1 MSSLVSPRVAGVLD
15 RLFAEA
21 ERGDPLVWEKVK
33 AEEAKRGGPIEEADI
48 SDLLGQAFMP
58 VDRPSGRFLYNLVRT
73 QGSRTVVE
81 FGMSFGIST
90 IHLAAAVR
98 DNGPGRLITTEQ
110 DAGKVQR
117 AASHLAEAGLLDVV
131 EIRQGDALETLRD
144 LEGPVDLVFLDGWK
158 CCICRCSSSSSRSS
172 ARAPRSWP
180 TTWSCSRSSWRPT
193 SNTSATRRTDIPRSR
208 SRSATTSSCRCGRRE
223 LVVAPGVIPS

>member
-1 MSSLVSPRVAGVLD
+1 MSSLISPQVAGVLD

-21 ERGDPLVWEKVK
+21 ERGDPLVFERVK
-33 AEEAKRGGPIEEADI
+33 AEEERRGGPQDEAAL
-48 SDLLGQAFMP
+48 SDLLGEAFMP

-98 DNGPGRLITTEQ
+98 DNGSGRVVTTEL
-110 DAGKVQR
+110 DAGKVRR
-117 AASHLAEAGLLDVV
+117 ARDHLSEAGLLDCVD
-131 EIRQGDALETLRD
+131 IRHGDALETLRD

-158 CCICRCSSSSSRSS
+158 LLYLPVLQLLE
-172 ARAPRSWP
+172 PRL
-180 TTWSCSRSSWRPT
+180 RPG
-193 SNTSATRRTDIPRSR
+193 A
-208 SRSATTSSCRCGRRE
+208 A
-223 LVVAPGVIPS
+223 VVADDLVLFPDELRSYLEYVRDPAQGYTSVEVPIGDHFELSVRTP

>member
-1 MSSLVSPRVAGVLD
+1 MMSSLVSPRVAGVLN

-21 ERGDPLVWEKVK
+21 ERGDPLVWEQVK
-33 AEEAKRGGPIEEADI
+33 AEEEKRGGPQDEQAL

-58 VDRPSGRFLYNLVRT
+58 VDRPSGRFLYDLVRM

-98 DNGPGRLITTEQ
+98 DNGSGRVITTEQ

-117 AASHLAEAGLLDVV
+117 ARGHLAEAGLLDVV
-131 EIRQGDALETLRD
+131 EIRHGDALETLRD

-158 CCICRCSSSSSRSS
+158 LLYLPVLQLLE
-172 ARAPRSWP
+172 PRL
-180 TTWSCSRSSWRPT
+180 RPG
-193 SNTSATRRTDIPRSR
+193 A
-208 SRSATTSSCRCGRRE
+208 A
-223 LVVAPGVIPS
+223 VVADDLVLFPDKLQSYLEYVRDPAHGYTSVEVPIGDHFELSVRTS

>member
-1 MSSLVSPRVAGVLD
+1 MSSLDSPRVSSVLD

-21 ERGDPLVWEKVK
+21 EQGDPLVFDRVQAEK
-33 AEEAKRGGPIEEADI
+33 ERRGGSQDEAAL
-48 SDLLGQAFMP
+48 SEFLSQAFMP

-98 DNGPGRLITTEQ
+98 DNGSGRVVTTEL

-117 AASHLAEAGLLDVV
+117 ATSHLDEAGLLDCV
-131 EIRQGDALETLRD
+131 EIRHGDALETLRNLD
-144 LEGPVDLVFLDGWK
+144 GPIDLVFLDGWK
-158 CCICRCSSSSSRSS
+158 LLYL
-172 ARAPRSWP
+172 PVLQLLEP
-180 TTWSCSRSSWRPT
+180 KLRPGAAIVADDLELFPDELKT
-193 SNTSATRRTDIPRSR
+193 YLEYVRDPSHGYSTVEIPIGDHFELSVRTP
-208 SRSATTSSCRCGRRE
+208 
-223 LVVAPGVIPS
+223 

>member
-1 MSSLVSPRVAGVLD
+1 VLD

-21 ERGDPLVWEKVK
+21 ERGDPLVWEQVK
-33 AEEAKRGGPIEEADI
+33 AEEEKRGGPQDEAAL

-58 VDRPSGRFLYNLVRT
+58 VDRPSGRFLYDLVRM

-98 DNGPGRLITTEQ
+98 DNGSGRVITTEQ

-117 AASHLAEAGLLDVV
+117 ARGHLAEAGLLDVV
-131 EIRQGDALETLRD
+131 EIRHGDALETLRD

-158 CCICRCSSSSSRSS
+158 LLYLPVLRLLE
-172 ARAPRSWP
+172 PRLRP
-180 TTWSCSRSSWRPT
+180 GTT
-193 SNTSATRRTDIPRSR
+193 
-208 SRSATTSSCRCGRRE
+208 
-223 LVVAPGVIPS
+223 VVADDLVLFPDKLQSYLEHVRDPSHGYTSVEVPIGDHFELSVWTS

>member
-1 MSSLVSPRVAGVLD
+1 MSSLISPRVAGVLD

-21 ERGDPLVWEKVK
+21 EHGDPLVWEKVK
-33 AEEAKRGGPIEEADI
+33 AEEEKRGGPVRTRRRS

-98 DNGPGRLITTEQ
+98 DNGIRPGRSRPSWMPARCGGRRVTWP
-110 DAGKVQR
+110 R
-117 AASHLAEAGLLDVV
+117 PGLLDVV
-131 EIRQGDALETLRD
+131 EIRHGDALETLRD

-158 CCICRCSSSSSRSS
+158 VLYL
-172 ARAPRSWP
+172 PVLQLLEP
-180 TTWSCSRSSWRPT
+180 QLRPG
-193 SNTSATRRTDIPRSR
+193 A
-208 SRSATTSSCRCGRRE
+208 A
-223 LVVAPGVIPS
+223 VVADDLVLFPDELQTYLEYVRDPAHGYTSVEVPIGDHFELSVRTP

>member
-1 MSSLVSPRVAGVLD
+1 MSSLIAPRVAGVLD

-21 ERGDPLVWEKVK
+21 ERGDPLVFERVK
-33 AEEAKRGGPIEEADI
+33 AEEERRGGPQDEAAL

-90 IHLAAAVR
+90 IHLAAVR
-98 DNGPGRLITTEQ
+98 DNGSGRVVTTEL
-110 DAGKVQR
+110 DAGKVRR
-117 AASHLAEAGLLDVV
+117 ARDHLAEAGLLDWVD
-131 EIRQGDALETLRD
+131 IRHGDALETLRD

-158 CCICRCSSSSSRSS
+158 LLYLTVLELLESRL
-172 ARAPRSWP
+172 
-180 TTWSCSRSSWRPT
+180 RPG
-193 SNTSATRRTDIPRSR
+193 A
-208 SRSATTSSCRCGRRE
+208 A
-223 LVVAPGVIPS
+223 VVADDLVLFPDELRTYLEYVRDPAHAYTSVEVPIGDHFELSVRTP

>member
-1 MSSLVSPRVAGVLD
+1 MSSLFSPRVVGVLD

-21 ERGDPLVWEKVK
+21 EQGDPLVWEKVE
-33 AEEAKRGGPIEEADI
+33 AEEEKRGGPVEEADL
-48 SDLLGQAFMP
+48 SDFLGQAFMP

-98 DNGPGRLITTEQ
+98 DSGSGRLITTEL

-117 AASHLAEAGLLDVV
+117 ATSHLSEAGLLDCVD
-131 EIRQGDALETLRD
+131 IRHGDALETLRD

-158 CCICRCSSSSSRSS
+158 LLYL
-172 ARAPRSWP
+172 PVLQLLEP
-180 TTWSCSRSSWRPT
+180 KLRPGAAIVADDLVLFPEQLKTYLEYVRDPAHGYT
-193 SNTSATRRTDIPRSR
+193 SVEVPIGDHFELSVRTP
-208 SRSATTSSCRCGRRE
+208 
-223 LVVAPGVIPS
+223 

>member
-1 MSSLVSPRVAGVLD
+1 MSSLLSPQVAGVLD

-21 ERGDPLVWEKVK
+21 ERGDPLVWEKVQ
-33 AEEAKRGGPIEEADI
+33 AEKEKRGGPLEEADL

-98 DNGPGRLITTEQ
+98 DNGSGRLITTEL
-110 DAGKVQR
+110 DAGKVRR
-117 AASHLAEAGLLDVV
+117 ATSHLSEAGLLDGVD
-131 EIRQGDALETLRD
+131 IRHGDALETLRD
-144 LEGPVDLVFLDGWK
+144 LEGPIDMVFLDGWK
-158 CCICRCSSSSSRSS
+158 LLYLPVLRLLE
-172 ARAPRSWP
+172 PKL
-180 TTWSCSRSSWRPT
+180 RPG
-193 SNTSATRRTDIPRSR
+193 A
-208 SRSATTSSCRCGRRE
+208 A
-223 LVVAPGVIPS
+223 VVADDLVLFPEQLKSYLEYVRDPAHGYTSVEVPIGDHFELSVRTP

>member
-1 MSSLVSPRVAGVLD
+1 MSSLSSPRVAGVLD

-21 ERGDPLVWEKVK
+21 ERGDPLVFERVK
-33 AEEAKRGGPIEEADI
+33 AEEERRGGPQDEAAL

-73 QGSRTVVE
+73 QESRTVVE

-98 DNGPGRLITTEQ
+98 DNGSGRVITTEL
-110 DAGKVQR
+110 DAGKVRR
-117 AASHLAEAGLLDVV
+117 ARDHLAEAGLLDCVD
-131 EIRQGDALETLRD
+131 IRHGDALETLRD

-158 CCICRCSSSSSRSS
+158 LLYLPVLQLLE
-172 ARAPRSWP
+172 PRL
-180 TTWSCSRSSWRPT
+180 RPG
-193 SNTSATRRTDIPRSR
+193 A
-208 SRSATTSSCRCGRRE
+208 A
-223 LVVAPGVIPS
+223 VVADDLVLFPDELRSYLEYVRDPAHGYTSVEVPIGDHFELSVRTP

>member
-1 MSSLVSPRVAGVLD
+1 MSSLSSPRVAGVLD

-21 ERGDPLVWEKVK
+21 ERGDPLVFERVK
-33 AEEAKRGGPIEEADI
+33 AEEERRGGPQDEAAL

-98 DNGPGRLITTEQ
+98 DNGSGRVVTTEL
-110 DAGKVQR
+110 DEGKVKR
-117 AASHLAEAGLLDVV
+117 ATGHLSDAGLLDCVD
-131 EIRQGDALETLRD
+131 IRHGDALETLRD
-144 LEGPVDLVFLDGWK
+144 LDGPVDLVFLDGWK
-158 CCICRCSSSSSRSS
+158 LLYLPVLQLLE
-172 ARAPRSWP
+172 PRL
-180 TTWSCSRSSWRPT
+180 RPG
-193 SNTSATRRTDIPRSR
+193 A
-208 SRSATTSSCRCGRRE
+208 A
-223 LVVAPGVIPS
+223 VVADDLILFPEQLRTYLEYVRDPAHGYTSVEIPIGDHFELSVRTP

>member
-1 MSSLVSPRVAGVLD
+1 MSSLVSPRVATVLD

-33 AEEAKRGGPIEEADI
+33 AEEERRGGPQDEAAI
-48 SDLLGQAFMP
+48 SDLLGEAFMP
-58 VDRPSGRFLYNLVRT
+58 VDRPAGRFLYDLVRM

-98 DNGPGRLITTEQ
+98 DNGSGRVITTEQ
-110 DAGKVQR
+110 DTGKVRR
-117 AASHLAEAGLLDVV
+117 ATSHLEEAGLLDCV
-131 EIRQGDALETLRD
+131 EIRPGDALETLRD

-158 CCICRCSSSSSRSS
+158 LLYL
-172 ARAPRSWP
+172 PVLKLLGP
-180 TTWSCSRSSWRPT
+180 KLRPGAAVLADDLAIFPEQLKTYLEYVRDPSHGYT
-193 SNTSATRRTDIPRSR
+193 SVEVPIGDSFELSVRTP
-208 SRSATTSSCRCGRRE
+208 
-223 LVVAPGVIPS
+223 